1 MNNNKKGDRH
11 LKEEEPVPF
20 FRGQA
25 PFSEEEK
32 ILRRI
37 PVEILVLSF
46 VIALASLLLLNPLIA
61 LFILAGGAFSALSFI
76 WLKQAVSRLFLLQ
89 SGETGKNRDSSLME
103 KKGDRHLKE
112 GEPVPFFNKKK
123 ALRSALALYGI
134 RLVLI
139 LAIFFIIIFFF
150 SRNIIAFV
158 AGFSTMIPVFLA
170 EAVAGLSRMKQW
182 KS

>member
-1 MNNNKKGDRH
+1 MN
-11 LKEEEPVPF
+11 
-20 FRGQA
+20 QA
-25 PFSEEEK
+25 QTIMEEEK

-37 PVEILVLSF
+37 PAEILVLSF
-46 VIALASLLLLNPLIA
+46 VIALISLFLLTPLTA

-76 WLKQAVSRLFLLQ
+76 WLKQAVSRLFLLK
-89 SGETGKNRDSSLME
+89 SGETGDILI

-112 GEPVPFFNKKK
+112 EEPVPFFRGQSPFLKK

-158 AGFSTMIPVFLA
+158 AGFSTMVPVFLA
-170 EAVAGLSRMKQW
+170 EAVVGLSRMKQW

>member
-1 MNNNKKGDRH
+1 MTINISEEEKILRRIPFEILALSFVIALVSLFFFNPLIAIFIFAGGAFSALSFIWLKQSVSRLFLLKSGETGDILKKEKKGDRH

-20 FRGQA
+20 FQ
-25 PFSEEEK
+25 S
-32 ILRRI
+32 
-37 PVEILVLSF
+37 
-46 VIALASLLLLNPLIA
+46 
-61 LFILAGGAFSALSFI
+61 AFF
-76 WLKQAVSRLFLLQ
+76 
-89 SGETGKNRDSSLME
+89 D
-103 KKGDRHLKE
+103 
-112 GEPVPFFNKKK
+112 KKK

-150 SRNIIAFV
+150 SKNIIAFV
-158 AGFSTMIPVFLA
+158 AGFSTMVPVFLA

>member
-1 MNNNKKGDRH
+1 MTITN
-11 LKEEEPVPF
+11 
-20 FRGQA
+20 
-25 PFSEEEK
+25 SEEEK

-37 PVEILVLSF
+37 PFEILILASA
-46 VIALASLLLLNPLIA
+46 IALASLFFFNPLIA
-61 LFILAGGAFSALSFI
+61 LFIFAGGVLSTLSFI
-76 WLKQAVSRLFLLQ
+76 WLKQALTKFLL
-89 SGETGKNRDSSLME
+89 SG
-103 KKGDRHLKE
+103 
-112 GEPVPFFNKKK
+112 KKK

-158 AGFSTMIPVFLA
+158 AGFSSMVPVFLA
-170 EAVAGLSRMKQW
+170 EAVVGLSRMKQW

>member
-1 MNNNKKGDRH
+1 MNNNKKGDSPSS
-11 LKEEEPVPF
+11 KK
-20 FRGQA
+20 GQS

-37 PVEILVLSF
+37 PFEILVLSF
-46 VIALASLLLLNPLIA
+46 VIALVSLLLLTPLTA
-61 LFILAGGAFSALSFI
+61 LFILVGGAFSALSFI
-76 WLKQAVSRLFLLQ
+76 WLKQAVSRLFLLK
-89 SGETGKNRDSSLME
+89 SGETVKN
-103 KKGDRHLKE
+103 GDRHLKE
-112 GEPVPFFNKKK
+112 EEPVPIFQSAFFDKKK

-150 SRNIIAFV
+150 QKNIIAFV
-158 AGFSTMIPVFLA
+158 AGFSTMVPVFLA

>member
-1 MNNNKKGDRH
+1 M
-11 LKEEEPVPF
+11 
-20 FRGQA
+20 
-25 PFSEEEK
+25 EEEK

-46 VIALASLLLLNPLIA
+46 VIALASLLLFNPLTA

-76 WLKQAVSRLFLLQ
+76 WLKQSISRLFLLKN
-89 SGETGKNRDSSLME
+89 GETGDILK

-112 GEPVPFFNKKK
+112 EEPVPFFDKKK

-139 LAIFFIIIFFF
+139 IAIFFIIIFFF

-158 AGFSTMIPVFLA
+158 AGFSTMVPVFLA
-170 EAVAGLSRMKQW
+170 EAVIGLSRMKQW

>member
-1 MNNNKKGDRH
+1 MNQPH
-11 LKEEEPVPF
+11 
-20 FRGQA
+20 A
-25 PFSEEEK
+25 IMEEEK

-37 PVEILVLSF
+37 PFEILVLSF
-46 VIALASLLLLNPLIA
+46 VIALASLLLLNPLTA

-112 GEPVPFFNKKK
+112 KEPVPILYNRHLKEGEPVPFFNKKK

-150 SRNIIAFV
+150 SKNIIAFV
-158 AGFSTMIPVFLA
+158 AGFSTMVPVFLA

>member
-1 MNNNKKGDRH
+1 M
-11 LKEEEPVPF
+11 EEE
-20 FRGQA
+20 R
-25 PFSEEEK
+25 

-46 VIALASLLLLNPLIA
+46 VIALASIFLFNPLTA
-61 LFILAGGAFSALSFI
+61 LFVLAGGAFSALSFI
-76 WLKQAVSRLFLLQ
+76 WLKQSISRLFLLKN
-89 SGETGKNRDSSLME
+89 GETGDILKKKGDRRLYV

-112 GEPVPFFNKKK
+112 EEPVPFFDKKK

-139 LAIFFIIIFFF
+139 IAIFFIIIFFF

-158 AGFSTMIPVFLA
+158 AGFSTMVPVFLA
-170 EAVAGLSRMKQW
+170 EAVIGLSRMKQW

>member
-1 MNNNKKGDRH
+1 MNH
-11 LKEEEPVPF
+11 TP
-20 FRGQA
+20 A
-25 PFSEEEK
+25 IMEEEK

-37 PVEILVLSF
+37 PVEIIVLSF
-46 VIALASLLLLNPLIA
+46 VIALASIFLLNPLTA

-76 WLKQAVSRLFLLQ
+76 WLKQAVSRLFLLK
-89 SGETGKNRDSSLME
+89 S
-103 KKGDRHLKE
+103 GDRHLKE
-112 GEPVPFFNKKK
+112 EEPVPFFDKKK

-158 AGFSTMIPVFLA
+158 AGVSTMVPVFLA
-170 EAVAGLSRMKQW
+170 EAVVGLSRMKQW